1 MLAKKWMLVFI
12 NLLGGIAVLGSYY
25 YGLVYLPSAVDILWG
40 GVPQGVRPVY
50 TVSMFLAAAGY
61 IVFTAYILFGI
72 QPESTRLFK
81 RFGYTL
87 FHWIYLLI
95 LIPSALWLPL
105 TYLAATQSS
114 PVLLWIVQLVLA
126 LVGIAS
132 LTLLLSL
139 INLKSPPSPWFHRA
153 AIVGGVFFC
162 IQTVLLDAIIWSVF
176 IRVS

>member
-1 MLAKKWMLVFI
+1 MLAKKWILVFI

-25 YGLVYLPSAVDILWG
+25 YGLVYLPSAVEILWG
-40 GVPQGVRPVY
+40 GVPQGIRPVY

-61 IVFTAYILFGI
+61 IVLTGYVLFGI
-72 QPESTRLFK
+72 QPESARLLN
-81 RFGYTL
+81 RFGYPIFYL
-87 FHWIYLLI
+87 IYLLI

-114 PVLLWIVQLVLA
+114 PVFLWVVRLVLA
-126 LVGIAS
+126 LVGLAA
-132 LTLLLSL
+132 LALLLSVV
-139 INLKSPPSPWFHRA
+139 NLKSLRSAGFHRA

-162 IQTVLLDAIIWSVF
+162 IQTVLLDAIIWSAF